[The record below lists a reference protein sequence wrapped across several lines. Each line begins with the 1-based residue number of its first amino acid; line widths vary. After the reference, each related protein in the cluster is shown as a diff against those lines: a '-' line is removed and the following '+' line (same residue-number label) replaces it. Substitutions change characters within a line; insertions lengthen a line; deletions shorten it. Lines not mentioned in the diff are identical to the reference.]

1 MLLDGLQPLSSAL
14 LDAPISADEFETER
28 ERVASK
34 QPRWRS
40 VLQKAE
46 LRELA
51 AACPG
56 AKELIGVRKTCV
68 AAQQGRRGPRM
79 RVARCAA
86 PNVSRPWLSP
96 APGRAQQPRQAPAL
110 THRATFQ
117 HAGLLFGGVD
127 DGSRSPGWL
136 CGTAVG
142 CIQRF
147 SFRPCIV
154 PRLIPIPRPQDQRHG
169 SMHGRGDADATPG
182 AKPETAPGCRCGL
195 CSPPVLVAVR
205 CTGARRDALGCGAD
219 RGL

>member
-86 PNVSRPWLSP
+86 PMLAGPGRCPLQGAPSSP
-96 APGRAQQPRQAPAL
+96 AK
-110 THRATFQ
+110 
-117 HAGLLFGGVD
+117 
-127 DGSRSPGWL
+127 
-136 CGTAVG
+136 
-142 CIQRF
+142 
-147 SFRPCIV
+147 RP
-154 PRLIPIPRPQDQRHG
+154 P
-169 SMHGRGDADATPG
+169 
-182 AKPETAPGCRCGL
+182 
-195 CSPPVLVAVR
+195 
-205 CTGARRDALGCGAD
+205 
-219 RGL
+219 